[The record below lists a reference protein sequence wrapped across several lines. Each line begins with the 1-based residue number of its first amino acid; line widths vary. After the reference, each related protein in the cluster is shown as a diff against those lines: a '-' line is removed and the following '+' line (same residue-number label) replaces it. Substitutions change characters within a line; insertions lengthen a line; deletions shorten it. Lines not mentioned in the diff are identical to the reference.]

1 MFMKIMGREFT
12 FKQVMGTALG
22 AVFSAV
28 AVKLF
33 VQAAGLVPAGIG
45 GVSVLTI
52 KEMNRL
58 FGFTLN
64 YSVLY
69 FVLNLIVLLFV
80 YKKLGRKFIVLSF
93 LHVFLTSTLIE
104 FIPTFYI
111 SSDPIILAIFGGV
124 VNGLGSSLALRS
136 DGSTGGTDF
145 IAIYFSVV
153 KNKPMWDKIF
163 MFNMMVLVYSGWQYN
178 WELALYSIL
187 YQFASTQ
194 IVNTYHNRY
203 KLSSL
208 HIVTSFPDE
217 VSGAILACT
226 RHGITKLDGIGVY
239 HKQYKSMLYMVANE
253 FETKTIVAAV
263 KAADPKAFIEIAQVT
278 RIEGNYRQKPLD

>member
-1 MFMKIMGREFT
+1 MKLFGREFT
-12 FKQVMGTALG
+12 LKQILGTVLG

-28 AVKLF
+28 AVKFF

-45 GVSVLTI
+45 GISVLAI
-52 KEMNRL
+52 KEIDRL
-58 FGFTLN
+58 FNFTIN
-64 YSVLY
+64 YSILY
-69 FVLNLIVLLFV
+69 FSLNIIVLLFV
-80 YKKLGRKFIVLSF
+80 YKKLGRKFIILSF
-93 LHVFLTSTLIE
+93 LHVFLTSTFIE
-104 FIPTFYI
+104 FIPSFYI

-124 VNGLGSSLALRS
+124 INGLGSSLALRS
-136 DGSTGGTDF
+136 DGSAGGTDF

-153 KNKPMWDKIF
+153 RNKPMWDKIF

-178 WELALYSIL
+178 WEMALYSIL

-208 HIVTSFPDE
+208 RIVTSYPED
-217 VSGAILACT
+217 VSNSILACT
-226 RHGITKLDGIGVY
+226 RHGITKLDGLGVY

-263 KAADPKAFIEIAQVT
+263 KKADPKAFIEVAQVT

>member
-1 MFMKIMGREFT
+1 MKLFGREFT
-12 FKQVMGTALG
+12 LKQILGTVLG

-45 GVSVLTI
+45 GISVLAI
-52 KEMNRL
+52 KEIERL
-58 FGFTLN
+58 FNFTIN
-64 YSVLY
+64 YSILY
-69 FVLNLIVLLFV
+69 FSLNIIVLLFV
-80 YKKLGRKFIVLSF
+80 YKKLGRKFIILSF
-93 LHVFLTSTLIE
+93 LHVFLTSTFIE
-104 FIPTFYI
+104 FIPSFYI

-124 VNGLGSSLALRS
+124 INGLGSSLALRS
-136 DGSTGGTDF
+136 DGSAGGTDF

-153 KNKPMWDKIF
+153 RNKPMWDKIF
-163 MFNMMVLVYSGWQYN
+163 LFNMMVLVYSGWQYN
-178 WELALYSIL
+178 WEMALYSIL

-208 HIVTSFPDE
+208 RIVTSYPEE
-217 VSGAILACT
+217 VSHSILACT
-226 RHGITKLDGIGVY
+226 RHGITKLDGLGVY

-263 KAADPKAFIEIAQVT
+263 KKADPKAFIEVAQVT

>member
-1 MFMKIMGREFT
+1 MKLFGREFT
-12 FKQVMGTALG
+12 LKQILGTVLG

-45 GVSVLTI
+45 GISVLAI
-52 KEMNRL
+52 KEIERL
-58 FGFTLN
+58 FNFTIN
-64 YSVLY
+64 YSILY
-69 FVLNLIVLLFV
+69 FSLNIIVLLFV
-80 YKKLGRKFIVLSF
+80 YKKLGRKFIILSF
-93 LHVFLTSTLIE
+93 LHVFLTSTFIE
-104 FIPTFYI
+104 FIPSFYI

-124 VNGLGSSLALRS
+124 INGLGSSLALRS
-136 DGSTGGTDF
+136 DGSAGGTDF

-153 KNKPMWDKIF
+153 RNKPMWDKIF

-178 WELALYSIL
+178 WEMALYSIL

-208 HIVTSFPDE
+208 RIVTSYPEE
-217 VSGAILACT
+217 VSNSILACT
-226 RHGITKLDGIGVY
+226 RHGITKLDGLGVY

-263 KAADPKAFIEIAQVT
+263 KKADPKAFIEVAQVA